1 MTVQLDVSGAPGG
14 VVRLITDEGD
24 VFDTVLPASGTGS
37 VTWTTRPQVSR
48 FVRAEVRHPSDN
60 ASVPGA
66 MIAFTNPI
74 FLGR

>member
-1 MTVQLDVSGAPGG
+1 MSPRAWRYDAQWIDPDHS
-14 VVRLITDEGD
+14 D
-24 VFDTVLPASGTGS
+24 FDTVLPASGTGS

-48 FVRAEVRHPSDN
+48 FVRAEARHPSDN